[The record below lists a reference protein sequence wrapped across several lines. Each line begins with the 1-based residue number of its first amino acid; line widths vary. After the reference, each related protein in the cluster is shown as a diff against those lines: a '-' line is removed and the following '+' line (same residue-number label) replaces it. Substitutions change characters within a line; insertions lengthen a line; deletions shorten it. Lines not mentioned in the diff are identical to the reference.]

1 MTISVALVDDQMLV
15 RAGFGMVIDSQDD
28 MSVAWQASDGG
39 EAIAQQN
46 STPVDLILM
55 DVQMPGTD
63 GITATR
69 SILADH
75 PDTRVVVLTT
85 FDNDQYLVDA
95 IAAGASGFLL
105 KDAQPEELLT
115 AIRTVHSGESVLA
128 AASTARL
135 LRTVRPLLDGPNGAA
150 ATADPGAPAIQRT
163 ELVDP
168 LTERETEILELVAR
182 GHSNAEIAAE
192 LFISLPTVKTHV
204 SHILAKTGSRDRVQ
218 AVVFA
223 FRNGFVSPDELLEG

>member
-1 MTISVALVDDQMLV
+1 MTVALVDDQMLV

-39 EAIAQQN
+39 EAIAQQ
-46 STPVDLILM
+46 SASPVDLILM

-69 SILADH
+69 SIVAEH

-105 KDAQPEELLT
+105 KDAQPEELLS

-135 LRTVRPLLDGPNGAA
+135 LRTVRPLLDGQNGVAA
-150 ATADPGAPAIQRT
+150 GTDSGPQSVQRT
-163 ELVDP
+163 ELADP

-182 GHSNAEIAAE
+182 GRSNAEIASD

-223 FRNGFVSPDELLEG
+223 FRNGYVSPDELLEG